1 MLRLGRFLRD
11 AASTPLGLSRKSTID
26 TIKSGQLPKAPSIGN
41 FFDEKYFWTKANIGP
56 FFTGLLL
63 LPIFYTAAKDMYWT
77 RQMRQVNTAEIVSE
91 RFEWLRKE
99 MLKDEVYA
107 EALKKVP
114 AAGFSPVKIGP
125 DSP

>member
-1 MLRLGRFLRD
+1 MRD
-11 AASTPLGLSRKSTID
+11 AASTPLGLSRKSAFD
-26 TIKSGQLPKAPSIGN
+26 SMPSAPSIGN

-63 LPIFYTAAKDMYWT
+63 FPLFYTATKDAYWT

-114 AAGFSPVKIGP
+114 ATGIAPVQIGP